1 MSELRRDARGSPRC
15 RHSQGRRGGRAR
27 QGWPSATASGGYGL
41 DQPAPLGGFVCRYI
55 KGEVWAPTRPDPQP
69 PKPRSPQNIQNGRQK
84 MPKNPFDKRNPIRAR
99 A

>member
-1 MSELRRDARGSPRC
+1 MSELRRDARRSPRC

-55 KGEVWAPTRPDPQP
+55 KGEVWAPLVPTRPSRPSTTQATLTA
-69 PKPRSPQNIQNGRQK
+69 KHSK
-84 MPKNPFDKRNPIRAR
+84 WETKNAEKSL
-99 A
+99 